1 MAPMPKVTPKCGP
14 KGGRPSKFAEPSR
27 PITVT
32 LPDRILN
39 RLVEVDADRALA
51 IVKAVE
57 AVLGEAPTRTEMV
70 RELRFDKDETLLTV
84 ADNRLLRSISW
95 LTMIEIA
102 PGHHLLS
109 LQKGISIEK
118 LEVTLCDLL
127 DAHPEASISERRTL
141 ERLVEC
147 IRTPRRNRALRTEE
161 ILVIRNGSPLSATVS
176 HKGLRLPADER
187 PPSQTFD
194 A

>member
-1 MAPMPKVTPKCGP
+1 MPTVSAKCGSR
-14 KGGRPSKFAEPSR
+14 GGRPSKFAEPSR

-39 RLVEVDADRALA
+39 RLAEVNSDRALA

-57 AVLGEAPTRTEMV
+57 AVLGEASTRTEVV

-84 ADNRLLRSISW
+84 PDNHLLRSIPW

-109 LQKGISIEK
+109 LRKGISIEK

-127 DAHPEASISERRTL
+127 DAHPEASTSERRTL

-147 IRTPRRNRALRTEE
+147 IRTPRRNLALRTEE
-161 ILVIRNGSPLSATVS
+161 ILVIRSGALARQAEAT
-176 HKGLRLPADER
+176 GR
-187 PPSQTFD
+187 
-194 A
+194 

>member
-1 MAPMPKVTPKCGP
+1 MAPMPKVSSKSGSR
-14 KGGRPSKFAEPSR
+14 GGRPAKFDEPSR

-32 LPDRILN
+32 LPDRILT
-39 RLVEVDADRALA
+39 RLAEVDADRARA

-57 AVLGEAPTRTEMV
+57 AVLGKSPARTEMV

-84 ADNRLLRSISW
+84 ADNRLLRSIPW

-102 PGHHLLS
+102 PGRHLLS
-109 LQKGISIEK
+109 LKKDISIEK
-118 LEVTLCDLL
+118 FEVTLCDIL
-127 DAHPEASISERRTL
+127 DAQPDAAPSDRRTL

-161 ILVIRNGSPLSATVS
+161 ILVIRTDVLARHAEPSA
-176 HKGLRLPADER
+176 R
-187 PPSQTFD
+187 
-194 A
+194 